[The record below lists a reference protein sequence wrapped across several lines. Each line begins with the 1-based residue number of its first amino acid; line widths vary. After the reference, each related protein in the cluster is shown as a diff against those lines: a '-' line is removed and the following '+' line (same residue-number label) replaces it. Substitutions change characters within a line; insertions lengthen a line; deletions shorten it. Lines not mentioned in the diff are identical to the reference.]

1 MNKDS
6 LTLKIP
12 KDTFKRVISFRYI
25 YHTIF
30 LKQYSTTC
38 IYTCEYIIRSVISD
52 MMKKR
57 CKSYC

>member
-1 MNKDS
+1 MNNDS

-12 KDTFKRVISFRYI
+12 KDTFKRVISFGYI
-25 YHTIF
+25 FHTIL

-38 IYTCEYIIRSVISD
+38 IYTCEYIIRSAISD

-57 CKSYC
+57 CKSSC